1 MTVDG
6 PEQLEK
12 LREIG
17 GICRD
22 VLRAMALRIAPGVTP
37 RALDNMAGEMLKERG
52 AQSAPI
58 LAYDFPG
65 HTCISVG
72 DAIAHGIPSDIPL
85 KEGELVN
92 IDVSAEK
99 DGFFGDTGASFPVG
113 EVSPELKNLLK
124 ATEAAQ
130 RKAMF
135 AARAGQPVNVVG
147 KAVEREAKKHGLKII
162 EGLNGHGVGAWI
174 HEDPSVPNIY
184 YPSERTRLKEGQVI
198 TIEPFLAT
206 KSHQYAEDPDG
217 WTLRL
222 AQGGFGA
229 QFEHTFMVTKGAPV
243 VFTN

>member
-22 VLRAMALRIAPGVTP
+22 VLRAMAAKVAPGVTP
-37 RALDNMAGEMLKERG
+37 RALDEMAGKMLKERG

-65 HTCISVG
+65 HTCISVD

-85 KEGELVN
+85 REGELVN

-113 EVSPELKNLLK
+113 NVSAELKNLLK

-147 KAVEREAKKHGLKII
+147 KAVEREAKKYGLNII

-174 HEDPSVPNIY
+174 HEEPSVPNIY
-184 YPSERTRLKEGQVI
+184 YPSERTRLKEGQVM

-206 KSHQYAEDPDG
+206 KSHQYAEDADG

>member
-12 LREIG
+12 LKEIG
-17 GICRD
+17 AICRD
-22 VLRAMALRIAPGVTP
+22 VLRAMGAKVAPGVTP
-37 RALDNMAGEMLKERG
+37 RELDTMAGEMLKERG
-52 AQSAPI
+52 AKSAPM

-65 HTCISVG
+65 YTCISVG
-72 DAIAHGIPSDIPL
+72 DAIAHGIPSDVPL

-99 DGFFGDTGASFPVG
+99 DGFFGDTGASFAVG
-113 EVSPELKNLLK
+113 EVSAELWTLLR

-135 AARAGQPVNVVG
+135 AARAGQKINVVG
-147 KAVEREAKKHGLKII
+147 KAVEREAKKHGFNII

-174 HEDPSVPNIY
+174 HEEPSVPNIY
-184 YPSERTRLKEGQVI
+184 YPSERTKLKEGQVI

-206 KSHQYAEDPDG
+206 KSHQYEEDDDG

-222 AQGGFGA
+222 AQGGFAA
-229 QFEHTFMVTKGAPV
+229 QFEHTFVVTKGAPIV
-243 VFTN
+243 LTA

>member
-1 MTVDG
+1 MTIDG
-6 PEQLEK
+6 SDQLEK
-12 LREIG
+12 LKEIC

-22 VLRAMALRIAPGVTP
+22 VLRAMGEKVKPGVTP
-37 RALDNMAGEMLKERG
+37 KELDDFAGAMLAARG

-72 DAIAHGIPSDIPL
+72 DAVAHGIPDDTPL
-85 KEGELVN
+85 LEGQLVN

-99 DGFFGDTGASFPVG
+99 DGFFGDTGASFAVG
-113 EVSPELKNLLK
+113 KVSPDLQKLLDVTK
-124 ATEAAQ
+124 TAQ

-135 AARAGQPVNVVG
+135 AARAGQPIN
-147 KAVEREAKKHGLKII
+147 AVAKTIEKEAKKHGYRII

-174 HEDPSVPNIY
+174 HEEPTVSNIY
-184 YPSERTRLKEGQVI
+184 YPSDRARLVEGQVL

-206 KSHQYAEDPDG
+206 KSTQYYEDDDG

-222 AQGGFGA
+222 AQGGHGC
-229 QFEHTFMVTKGAPV
+229 QFEHTFVVTKGVPIILTA
-243 VFTN
+243 

>member
-17 GICRD
+17 AICRD
-22 VLRAMALRIAPGVTP
+22 VLRAMAAKIRPGITP
-37 RALDNMAGEMLKERG
+37 KMLDDMAGNMLTERG

-113 EVSPELKNLLK
+113 KVSDELKTLLK
-124 ATEAAQ
+124 ATETAQ

-147 KAVEREAKKHGLKII
+147 KAVEREAKKYGLKII
-162 EGLNGHGVGAWI
+162 EGLNGHGVGGWI

-206 KSHQYAEDPDG
+206 KSHQYAEDTDG

-229 QFEHTFMVTKGAPV
+229 QFEHTFVVTKGAPIV
-243 VFTN
+243 LTN

>member
-17 GICRD
+17 AICRD
-22 VLRAMALRIAPGVTP
+22 VLAAMGAKVAPGVTP
-37 RALDNMAGEMLKERG
+37 RELDNMAGEMLTACG
-52 AQSAPI
+52 AKSAPI

-113 EVSPELKNLLK
+113 QVASELLILLE
-124 ATEAAQ
+124 ATKTAQ

-135 AARAGQPVNVVG
+135 AARAGQPINVVG
-147 KAVEREAKKHGLKII
+147 KAVEKEAKKHGLKII
-162 EGLNGHGVGAWI
+162 EGLNGHGVGGWI
-174 HEDPSVPNIY
+174 HEEPSVPNIY
-184 YPSERTRLKEGQVI
+184 YPSERTRLKEGQVM

-206 KSHQYAEDPDG
+206 KSHQYAEDADG

-229 QFEHTFMVTKGAPV
+229 QFEHTFVVTKSAPIIL
-243 VFTN
+243 TA

>member
-22 VLRAMALRIAPGVTP
+22 VLRAMALKIAPGVTP
-37 RALDNMAGEMLKERG
+37 RALDDMAGRMLKERG

-113 EVSPELKNLLK
+113 EVSAELKNLLK

-206 KSHQYAEDPDG
+206 KSHQYAEDADG

>member
-1 MTVDG
+1 MTIDG

-22 VLRAMALRIAPGVTP
+22 VLAAMGAKVAPGVTP
-37 RALDNMAGEMLKERG
+37 RELDNMAGEMLAARG
-52 AQSAPI
+52 AKSAPM

-72 DAIAHGIPSDIPL
+72 DAIAHGIPSDVPL
-85 KEGELVN
+85 REGELVN
-92 IDVSAEK
+92 IDVSAAK

-113 EVSPELKNLLK
+113 KVAPELLQLLESTK
-124 ATEAAQ
+124 AAQ

-147 KAVEREAKKHGLKII
+147 KAVEKEAKKHGFKII
-162 EGLNGHGVGAWI
+162 EGLNGHGVGSWI

-184 YPSERTRLKEGQVI
+184 YPSERTRLKEGQVM

-206 KSHQYAEDPDG
+206 KSHQYVEDDDG

-229 QFEHTFMVTKGAPV
+229 QFEHTFVVTKSAPIV
-243 VFTN
+243 LTA

>member
-17 GICRD
+17 AICRD
-22 VLRAMALRIAPGVTP
+22 VLRAMAAKIAPGVTP
-37 RALDNMAGEMLKERG
+37 RALDDMAGLMLKARG

-85 KEGELVN
+85 KAGELIN

-113 EVSPELKNLLK
+113 EVSGELKTLLK

-147 KAVEREAKKHGLKII
+147 RAVEREAMKHGLKII

-184 YPSERTRLKEGQVI
+184 YPSDRTRLREGQVI

-206 KSHQYAEDPDG
+206 KSHQYVEDEDG

-222 AQGGFGA
+222 AQGGYGA
-229 QFEHTFMVTKGAPV
+229 QFEHTFMVTKGAPI

>member
-12 LREIG
+12 LHEIG

-37 RALDNMAGEMLKERG
+37 RALDDMAGKMLKERG

-113 EVSPELKNLLK
+113 NISDELKNLLK

-135 AARAGQPVNVVG
+135 AARAGQPVNVIG
-147 KAVEREAKKHGLKII
+147 KAVEREAKKYGLKII

-206 KSHQYAEDPDG
+206 KSHQYAEDADG

>member
-6 PEQLEK
+6 PDELEK
-12 LREIG
+12 LKEIG
-17 GICRD
+17 AICRD
-22 VLRAMALRIAPGVTP
+22 VLRAMGAAVRPGVTP
-37 RALDNMAGEMLKERG
+37 RELDTLGGEMLAARG
-52 AQSAPI
+52 ARSAPI

-72 DAIAHGIPSDIPL
+72 DAIAHGIPSDEPL
-85 KEGELVN
+85 VEGELVN

-99 DGFFGDTGASFPVG
+99 DGFFGDTGASFAVG
-113 EVSPELKNLLK
+113 AISDELQALLN
-124 ATEAAQ
+124 ATQTAQ

-135 AARAGQPVNVVG
+135 AARAGQPINIIG
-147 KAVEREAKKHGLKII
+147 KTVQREAEKHGLKVI

-174 HEDPSVPNIY
+174 HEEPSVPNIY
-184 YPSERTRLKEGQVI
+184 YRREKTKLKEGQVI

-222 AQGGFGA
+222 AQGGYGA
-229 QFEHTFMVTKGAPV
+229 QFEHTFVVTKGAPIV
-243 VFTN
+243 LTA

>member
-6 PEQLEK
+6 PEQLAK
-12 LREIG
+12 LREICE
-17 GICRD
+17 ICRD
-22 VLRAMALRIAPGVTP
+22 VLNAMGARVAPGITP
-37 RALDNMAGEMLKERG
+37 RELDTMAGGMLAQAG
-52 AQSAPI
+52 ARSAPI

-72 DAIAHGIPSDIPL
+72 DAIAHGIPSDTPL

-99 DGFFGDTGASFPVG
+99 DGFFGDTGASFAVG
-113 EVSPELKNLLK
+113 AIPPELQKLLD
-124 ATEAAQ
+124 ATKAAQ

-135 AARAGQPVNVVG
+135 AARAGQPINVVG
-147 KAVEREAKKHGLKII
+147 KAVEKEAKKYGFKII
-162 EGLNGHGVGAWI
+162 EGLHGHGVGNWI

-184 YPSERTRLKEGQVI
+184 YPSERTRLKEGQVL

-206 KSHQYAEDPDG
+206 KSHQYNEDADG

-229 QFEHTFMVTKGAPV
+229 QFEHTFVVTKAAPIV
-243 VFTN
+243 LTA

>member
-6 PEQLEK
+6 PDQLEK
-12 LREIG
+12 LKEIG
-17 GICRD
+17 AICRD
-22 VLRAMALRIAPGVTP
+22 VLRAMGARVAPGITP
-37 RALDNMAGEMLKERG
+37 LELDTMAGDMLAARG
-52 AQSAPI
+52 ARSAPI

-65 HTCISVG
+65 HTCISVA
-72 DAIAHGIPSDIPL
+72 DAIAHGIPSDVPL
-85 KEGELVN
+85 REGELVN

-99 DGFFGDTGASFPVG
+99 DGFFGDTGASFAVG
-113 EVSPELKNLLK
+113 AIAPELKTLLK

-147 KAVEREAKKHGLKII
+147 KAVEKEAAKYGLKII
-162 EGLNGHGVGAWI
+162 EGLNGHGVGGWI
-174 HEDPSVPNIY
+174 HEEPSVPNIY
-184 YPSERTRLKEGQVI
+184 YPSERTRLKEGQVM

-206 KSHQYAEDPDG
+206 HSHQYAEDGDG

-229 QFEHTFMVTKGAPV
+229 QFEHTFVVTKGAPIV
-243 VFTN
+243 LTA

>member
-1 MTVDG
+1 MTVGG
-6 PEQLEK
+6 PEELEK

-17 GICRD
+17 AICRD
-22 VLRAMALRIAPGVTP
+22 VLRAMGTAVRPGITP
-37 RALDNMAGEMLKERG
+37 RELDNMGGEMLTERG
-52 AQSAPI
+52 ARSAPI

-99 DGFFGDTGASFPVG
+99 DGFFADTGSSFAVG
-113 EVSPELKNLLK
+113 AISPELQQLLL
-124 ATEAAQ
+124 ATETAQ

-135 AARAGQPVNVVG
+135 AARAGQKVNVVG
-147 KAVEREAKKHGLKII
+147 KAVEREAKKHGFNII
-162 EGLNGHGVGAWI
+162 EGLNGHGVGSWI
-174 HEDPSVPNIY
+174 HEEPSVPNIY
-184 YPSERTRLKEGQVI
+184 YPSERTKLKEGQVI

-206 KSHQYAEDPDG
+206 HSKQYREDDDG

-222 AQGGFGA
+222 ADGGYGA
-229 QFEHTFMVTKGAPV
+229 QFEHTFVVTKGAPIV
-243 VFTN
+243 LTA

>member
-1 MTVDG
+1 MTIDG

-12 LREIG
+12 LKEIG

-22 VLRAMALRIAPGVTP
+22 VLRAMGAAVKPGVTP
-37 RALDNMAGEMLKERG
+37 RQLDAIAEKMMKERG
-52 AQSAPI
+52 AQSAPM

-65 HTCISVG
+65 YTCISVG
-72 DAIAHGIPSDIPL
+72 SAIAHGIPSDVPL

-113 EVSPELKNLLK
+113 KVDPALIKLLD
-124 ATEAAQ
+124 ATKAAQ

-135 AARAGQPVNVVG
+135 AARAGQPLNAIG
-147 KAVEREAKKHGLKII
+147 KAVEKEAKKHGYHII

-174 HEDPSVPNIY
+174 HEEPTVSNIY
-184 YPSERTRLKEGQVI
+184 QPSNRQKLQEGQVM

-206 KSHQYAEDPDG
+206 KSRTYAEDMDG

-222 AQGGFGA
+222 ANGGFGA
-229 QFEHTFMVTKGAPV
+229 QFEHTFVVTKGAPIV
-243 VFTN
+243 LTE

>member
-12 LREIG
+12 LKEIG
-17 GICRD
+17 AICRD
-22 VLRAMALRIAPGVTP
+22 ILRAMGARVAPGLTP
-37 RALDNMAGEMLKERG
+37 RELDTMAGEMLAAAG
-52 AQSAPI
+52 AKSAPM

-65 HTCISVG
+65 FTCISVG
-72 DAIAHGIPSDIPL
+72 EAIAHGIPSDVPL

-99 DGFFGDTGASFPVG
+99 DGFFGDTGASFAVG
-113 EVSPELKNLLK
+113 EVSSELWTLLR

-135 AARAGQPVNVVG
+135 AARAGEKINVVG
-147 KAVEREAKKHGLKII
+147 KAVEREAKKHGLNII
-162 EGLNGHGVGAWI
+162 EGLNGHGVGSWI

-184 YPSERTRLKEGQVI
+184 YPSERTKLKEGQVI

-206 KSHQYAEDPDG
+206 KSHQYYEDDDG
-217 WTLRL
+217 WTLKL
-222 AQGGFGA
+222 AQGGFAA
-229 QFEHTFMVTKGAPV
+229 QFEHTFVVTKGAPIV
-243 VFTN
+243 LTA

>member
-22 VLRAMALRIAPGVTP
+22 VLRAMAAKIAPGVTP
-37 RALDNMAGEMLKERG
+37 RALDNMAGEMLAARG

-113 EVSPELKNLLK
+113 EVSAELKNLLK

-147 KAVEREAKKHGLKII
+147 RAVEREAKKYGLNII

-184 YPSERTRLKEGQVI
+184 YPSERTRLKEGQVM

-206 KSHQYAEDPDG
+206 KSHQYAEDADG

-222 AQGGFGA
+222 AQGGYGA
-229 QFEHTFMVTKGAPV
+229 QFEHTFMVTKGAPIV
-243 VFTN
+243 LTN